1 MMTKFLFLTAL
12 SAGIIFVASSPA
24 VAQQDSGTTRATI
37 QFEQIDRDRDGR
49 ITRSEAR
56 DFETS
61 RGPLVQFFWD
71 IDADKD
77 GYITE
82 AEFDNWGMYRNW
94 ESEKYNRVP
103 GLVFLRIE
111 F

>member
-1 MMTKFLFLTAL
+1 MTKTFFNLAAVCVGAICFL
-12 SAGIIFVASSPA
+12 SNHAS
-24 VAQQDSGTTRATI
+24 AQQNSEPTRATI
-37 QFEQIDRDRDGR
+37 QFEQIDRDSDGR
-49 ITRSEAR
+49 LTRSEAR
-56 DFETS
+56 DFETP